1 MDIGGQDVMIRVVN
15 SAKSMR
21 IIIPADSLFKVGAAK
36 TSQYFLRVMQ
46 RPLALILYHPE
57 LNIKVEAYTDNVLLG
72 RNAQRLTDEQSEFIA
87 AYLWSN
93 GIDLSRLHYIGG
105 GSNNAVSSN
114 RTAIGSYANRRIEL
128 SLY

>member
-1 MDIGGQDVMIRVVN
+1 MMRKMVRFLLLLICVSLCACARKTVVTNLDMDIGGQDVMIRVVN

-57 LNIKVEAYTDNVLLG
+57 LNIKVEAYTDNVL
-72 RNAQRLTDEQSEFIA
+72 
-87 AYLWSN
+87 
-93 GIDLSRLHYIGG
+93 
-105 GSNNAVSSN
+105 
-114 RTAIGSYANRRIEL
+114 
-128 SLY
+128 